1 MRFQY
6 LRLIGPCPL
15 FMPMAFVVRLVGR
28 RMLKGQKTYGLIAD
42 RLSTQTTKS
51 VNGKSFTIVN
61 VAVSGGL
68 GATIVHPLNL
78 ENGPIVNLE
87 GGLLSI
93 RWTIGRASP
102 GPLGNG
108 EQE

>member
-6 LRLIGPCPL
+6 LRPIGPCPL

-78 ENGPIVNLE
+78 ENGPIVNLD
-87 GGLLSI
+87 GLLSI

-102 GPLGNG
+102 
-108 EQE
+108 

>member
-6 LRLIGPCPL
+6 LRPIGPCPP

-28 RMLKGQKTYGLIAD
+28 RMLKVQKMCGLIAD
-42 RLSTQTTKS
+42 RLFTQTTKS

-61 VAVSGGL
+61 VAVCGGL

-78 ENGPIVNLE
+78 ENVPIVNLD
-87 GGLLSI
+87 GLFSI

-102 GPLGNG
+102 
-108 EQE
+108 